1 MTAMSATD
9 RTDTAAFDLT
19 WLDLR
24 EAADRRARN
33 QGLVAKL
40 ASLFAG
46 AGDRTDGLAIVDL
59 GAGHGASA
67 RALAPY
73 LAGPQRWILVD
84 RDEGLLAAAS
94 ERLVDVTDAAGHRI
108 AVGTERFDLA
118 RGALDEAIEGADLV
132 TLSAFLDLA
141 SRGFAERLAEAAAA
155 AGALVL
161 ATLSVDGRLAIE
173 PSDPIDTAI
182 FDAFNAH
189 MTRDKGFGPAL
200 GPRAPDIAAHV
211 FRANGFRVE
220 LGRSD
225 WVLGP
230 EDAGL
235 ATALVDGWA
244 TAAAETDLVDPA
256 ALARW
261 RERRAAEAAAGR
273 LRIVVGHLD
282 MLAVPLT
289 R

>member
-1 MTAMSATD
+1 MTSMSATD
-9 RTDTAAFDLT
+9 SATFDLT

-24 EAADRRARN
+24 EPADRRARN
-33 QGLVAKL
+33 QGLVTKL
-40 ASLFAG
+40 ADLLAAAEHG
-46 AGDRTDGLAIVDL
+46 ADGLAIVDL

-67 RALAPY
+67 RALAPH

-84 RDEGLLAAAS
+84 RDEALLAAAS
-94 ERLVDVTDAAGHRI
+94 ERLADVADAAGRPI
-108 AVGTERFDLA
+108 AVGAEVFDLA
-118 RGALDEAIEGADLV
+118 HGALDEAIEGADLV

-155 AGALVL
+155 TPALVL

-173 PSDPIDTAI
+173 PSDPVDTAI

-200 GPRAPDIAAHV
+200 GPRAPDIASHV

-235 ATALVDGWA
+235 AAALVDGWA
-244 TAAAETDLVDPA
+244 TAAAETDLVDPT

-282 MLAVPLT
+282 MLAVPT
-289 R
+289 IR